1 MANVEPIVLPDRPLA
16 VLGALTFNDQLSLTC
31 FHVEQQLDDRGA
43 AAVLADLKGRLLS
56 LR

>member
-1 MANVEPIVLPDRPLA
+1 MLPDRPLA

-43 AAVLADLKGRLLS
+43 ASVLADLKGRLLS